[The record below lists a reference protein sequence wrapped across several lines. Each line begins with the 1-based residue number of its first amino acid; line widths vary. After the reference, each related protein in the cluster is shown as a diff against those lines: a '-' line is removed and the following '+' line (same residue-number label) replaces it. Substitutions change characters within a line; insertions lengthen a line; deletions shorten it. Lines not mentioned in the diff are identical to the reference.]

1 MKQLCLTIVLTLIL
15 SACASGPNVYTDFDP
30 QQDFR
35 QYDTFTWVSDQP
47 LKMQTQAI
55 ISPLVEK
62 RIIAAVKQ
70 TMEAKGYTY
79 VEFLDEAD
87 MALSFTVGS
96 REKIRTMI
104 EPNFMVTNAWRWGGH
119 YWGFNA
125 PLYTESARVYS
136 EGSLAIDV
144 FDNTRKQPVW
154 HGVSSKNLTRE
165 RKAGE
170 PEFINQAVTN
180 TLSAFPNQGQ
190 ELKVQQ

>member
-1 MKQLCLTIVLTLIL
+1 ML

-30 QQDFR
+30 QQDFSE
-35 QYDTFTWVSDQP
+35 YKTFTWISDQP
-47 LKMQTQAI
+47 LKMQTEAI

-62 RIIAAVKQ
+62 RIINAVKA
-70 TMEAKGYTY
+70 TMEAKGYIY
-79 VEFLDEAD
+79 VEFLDDAD

-96 REKIRTMI
+96 REKIRTLI

-125 PLYTESARVYS
+125 PVYTESTRIYN

-144 FDNTRKQPVW
+144 FDNVRKQPVW

-170 PEFINQAVTN
+170 AEFINQAVTN
-180 TLSAFPNQGQ
+180 TLASFPNQGQ
-190 ELKVQQ
+190 SLRSQT